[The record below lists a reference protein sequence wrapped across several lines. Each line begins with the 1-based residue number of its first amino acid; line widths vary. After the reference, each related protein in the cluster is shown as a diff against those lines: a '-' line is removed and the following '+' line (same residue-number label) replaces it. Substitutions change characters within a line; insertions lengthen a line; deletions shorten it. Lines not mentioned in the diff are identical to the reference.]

1 MSISRRIFLKVSTIA
16 AVAAGMSLK
25 PSVSILGQDPPSD
38 PLSNYTMATF
48 AQYVDSVFSIRG
60 STSVEVTLT
69 EVKNT
74 LPANESGSGRE
85 CFVLHF
91 RGGSTA
97 LRQKTYTIE
106 HAALGTFSLFV
117 VPGGPDANGAQGYTA
132 TINRR

>member
-25 PSVSILGQDPPSD
+25 PSLSILGQDPPSD
-38 PLSNYTMATF
+38 PLSNYTRATF
-48 AQYVDSVFSIRG
+48 AQYVDSVFTIVG

-69 EVKNT
+69 EVENT
-74 LPANESGSGRE
+74 LPANESASGRE

-97 LRQKTYTIE
+97 LGQNTYTIE

-117 VPGGPDANGAQGYTA
+117 VPGGADANGARAYTA